1 MPEDLFS
8 AQDCENLGILPLS
21 VTDKS
26 IIIGAMNPD
35 MDGIK
40 TFIQNLN
47 EKTNSTISVNQ
58 ITSEE
63 WEKWFS
69 SEASNPLASQQ
80 FNSALIAEHESFLG
94 VDSSANPA
102 NLSGLKQAKSL

>member
-40 TFIQNLN
+40 TFIQSLN
-47 EKTNSTISVNQ
+47 EKTDSTISVNQ

-69 SEASNPLASQQ
+69 SEVSNPIANPQ
-80 FNSALIAEHESFLG
+80 FNSVEHELL
-94 VDSSANPA
+94 VDSSANLATGNKRRA
-102 NLSGLKQAKSL
+102 NKVLI